1 MRESNGWVLVQRGFW
16 MVEREKRVK
25 WPSSD
30 RGRTAENSSFS
41 SYQLLL
47 ERASFCAFNFSLF
60 DSPLLFS
67 RRKAKK
73 RMYFSS
79 IHCAV
84 VMATIV
90 LDNLL
95 PLRTCSPL
103 YQAILF
109 LSSTNLFPD
118 SSLVMRVMYEH
129 WRSMPLIS
137 KICID
142 WQDQINLSFVEKQVF
157 PWKWPS
163 QNPFRRFSNLILI

>member
-1 MRESNGWVLVQRGFW
+1 M
-16 MVEREKRVK
+16 
-25 WPSSD
+25 
-30 RGRTAENSSFS
+30 AEFS
-41 SYQLLL
+41 SREDSREFFFLFLPTFT
-47 ERASFCAFNFSLF
+47 RASFLLCLQFSLF
-60 DSPLLFS
+60 DSPVDSS

-109 LSSTNLFPD
+109 LSSTNSFPA
-118 SSLVMRVMYEH
+118 SSLVMREV
-129 WRSMPLIS
+129 RAST
-137 KICID
+137 ID
-142 WQDQINLSFVEKQVF
+142 GINFE
-157 PWKWPS
+157 
-163 QNPFRRFSNLILI
+163 NLYRLTRPNKFKLL